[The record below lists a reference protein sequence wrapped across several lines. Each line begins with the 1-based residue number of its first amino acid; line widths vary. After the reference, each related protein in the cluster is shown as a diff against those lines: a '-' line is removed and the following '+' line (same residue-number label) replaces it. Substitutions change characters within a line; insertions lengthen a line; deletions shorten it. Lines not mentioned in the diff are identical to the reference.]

1 MKSYRLEARKASGE
15 IINRGTA
22 WVIDRNIVAT
32 AFHVVSDALKS
43 RWLHEFADVSYWL
56 ICDDT
61 GTKIGL
67 EPVNC
72 DSRADVA
79 LLRVS
84 PDLTGAKRPPLQILP
99 VCEWGASVGTSWS
112 APSYPE
118 IADAALVT
126 LTGKIKSI
134 RHERGN
140 HVLELQVSEGGSVS
154 WAGASGSPV
163 FSNGRVIGLLL
174 TELPD
179 AATQDAASVQSALAL
194 LRLAQSEEFRTGLQD
209 LVANITPAQL
219 ETLAA
224 DLPQD
229 IDFGDKLALADMIA
243 DHAWL
248 HGVHGI
254 MNVVEHLSD
263 TPKKQTYK
271 LGLLTSTFDLERVEW
286 PRAPLRDNGNWDR
299 HAGCPIPQSLE
310 KAWTMFMPV
319 SWHTDLRR
327 MVEQLTS
334 SLETIRLRRG
344 LFGHLQNLDFQAPFP
359 ELCDELLTLIDQI
372 EADIGNR
379 GDGQSESNARHAIV
393 RIERHIHP
401 TTPRGMCF
409 FLMGS
414 SGSGKTHF
422 LEWLMKRRHPSEW
435 VLPVAWPNAVML
447 TTSSLE
453 KEIVA
458 ALLKATGRPFAT
470 LAEFQESLDGFAI
483 AREYAYSTYS
493 LDPTPQPP
501 RLVIAF
507 DDMQNVL
514 SDVNSRAAACG
525 ALQGLIKTATSHCSI
540 RWLVT
545 LQDTFFD
552 RLAMP
557 VEPPSFWEEYGF
569 LFNDIDS
576 LPPAATVPAKGGWL
590 DLDRMCVQDGV
601 GQAILS
607 SGFGEDWHTAVA
619 IDSKLGPARL
629 RTGALR
635 RYIALPWFAWILA
648 SMGEQWCIDALQSG
662 DLNHIRIVDE
672 LHKKKVR
679 PLGDSESSRMNLGRY
694 LRATAAALLPG
705 DGSRLNDHHF
715 HNDSEERCREAK
727 TLFVAN
733 DFRDALER
741 FITSGLLKR
750 RDGHQVRLDAEFV
763 MLWGYEAAKYLELVL
778 TGKNSATIAARL
790 CAELATNENDLLMLK
805 ESVLEFFLML
815 ADSESGYATFDA
827 LLGQTLSGLGRNAAA
842 ILFAAP
848 KLSPDTQQHIAQFDV
863 QSRATVSTEGP
874 DRRLLLAA
882 MMFAEWADSTAFT
895 PAERLDFVR
904 AHYRTIG
911 AFGFSSYYRAVAF
924 DILDEVTDIDALRA
938 CMVSLN
944 GCEQAG
950 LAKDMAIRVVDT
962 MFDIVRER
970 MPVIDGCRAVIDTV
984 VQYALESAASAK
996 EDYRQR
1002 QAPGSHKPVQP
1013 APRNGPGT
1021 SWRRDFFREWV
1032 LHEVCTRLVDE
1043 LAPVPAFEAMNQGGW
1058 FDEGG
1063 RGDLHIEMEREATLA
1078 MGHYFHGAPRLLRGA
1093 GRQAGADFIELVDK
1107 LAGQG
1112 SEQRML
1118 AFNMIVHTKPTGG
1131 HYNQKISDAFIPL
1144 LEFLAKD
1151 PKVASKKR
1159 FRGVYKST
1167 VGRELRIAFKPRKSR
1182 NYK

>member
-1 MKSYRLEARKASGE
+1 MKSYRLEARKANGE
-15 IINRGTA
+15 AINRGTA
-22 WVIDRNIVAT
+22 WVIDRNVVAT
-32 AFHVVSDALKS
+32 AFHVVSDDPKS

-61 GTKIGL
+61 DTKIRL

-112 APSYPE
+112 APSYPK
-118 IADAALVT
+118 IADASPVT

-140 HVLELQVSEGGSVS
+140 HVLELRVSEGGRVS

-163 FSNGRVIGLLL
+163 FSNGSVVGLLL

-229 IDFGDKLALADMIA
+229 VDIGDTLALLDMIA

-254 MNVVEHLSD
+254 MNVVKHLSD
-263 TPKKQTYK
+263 TPQKHTYK

-286 PRAPLRDNGNWDR
+286 PRTPVRDNGNWDR
-299 HAGCPIPQSLE
+299 HVGCPIPRSLE
-310 KAWTMFMPV
+310 EAWTMFMPAV
-319 SWHTDLRR
+319 SWHTDLRQ
-327 MVEQLTS
+327 MVEQLTTF
-334 SLETIRLRRG
+334 LETIGLRRG
-344 LFGHLQNLDFQAPFP
+344 LFGRLENLEFQAPFP
-359 ELCDELLTLIDQI
+359 ELCDELVTLIDQI

-379 GDGQSESNARHAIV
+379 GDGQSERDARHTIA
-393 RIERHIHP
+393 RIRRHIEP
-401 TTPRGMCF
+401 TTPRGTCF

-422 LEWLMKRRHPSEW
+422 LEWLMKRQHPTEW
-435 VLPVAWPNAVML
+435 VLPVAWPKTAGP

-453 KEIVA
+453 QAIVA

-470 LAEFQESLDGFAI
+470 LAEFQESLDGFAM
-483 AREYAYSTYS
+483 AREYACSTYFS
-493 LDPTPQPP
+493 DRPLQPP
-501 RLVIAF
+501 KLVIAF
-507 DDMQNVL
+507 DDMQHVL
-514 SDVNSRAAACG
+514 SDEKSCAEACR
-525 ALQGLIKTATSHCSI
+525 ALQDLISDATQHCSI
-540 RWLVT
+540 RWIVT
-545 LQDTFFD
+545 LQDTYFD

-576 LPPAATVPAKGGWL
+576 TPRALIVPVKGGWL
-590 DLDRMCVQDGV
+590 DLDRMCVEDGV

-607 SGFGEDWHTAVA
+607 SKFGDDWRMSVA
-619 IDSKLGPARL
+619 IDDRLGPVRL

-635 RYIALPWFAWILA
+635 RYMALPWFAWILT

-662 DLNHIRIVDE
+662 DLNHLSIVDE

-679 PLGDSESSRMNLGRY
+679 PLGDSESSRMNVGRY

-705 DGSRLNDHHF
+705 DGSRLDDHSF
-715 HNDSEERCREAK
+715 NVDSDERCREGRMP
-727 TLFVAN
+727 FVTN
-733 DFRDALER
+733 DFRDALDR
-741 FITSGLLKR
+741 FIASGLLKR
-750 RDGHQVRLDAEFV
+750 RDGHQVWLDAEFV

-778 TGKNSATIAARL
+778 AGQDNATIVARL
-790 CAELATNENDLLMLK
+790 CAELASNENDLLMLK

-815 ADSESGYATFDA
+815 ADSESGRATLDA
-827 LLGQTLSGLGRNAAA
+827 LLGQPLFELGRNAAA

-848 KLSPDTQQHIAQFDV
+848 KLSPDTQQHIAQFVV
-863 QSRATVSTEGP
+863 QSGATVSTEGP

-924 DILDEVTDIDALRA
+924 DIIDEVTDIDALRA
-938 CMVSLN
+938 CMASLN

-950 LAKDMAIRVVDT
+950 LGKDMAIRVVDK

-970 MPVIDGCRAVIDTV
+970 VPGIDGYSAVVDSV
-984 VQYALESAASAK
+984 VRYALENAASAK

-1002 QAPGSHKPVQP
+1002 QAPKSGESVHSE
-1013 APRNGPGT
+1013 PRNGPGT

-1043 LAPVPAFEAMNQGGW
+1043 LAPVPAFEIMNQGGW
-1058 FDEGG
+1058 FDVGG

-1078 MGHYFHGAPRLLRGA
+1078 MGHYFHGTPRLLRGA
-1093 GRQAGADFIELVDK
+1093 GRRAGTDFIELVYK

-1112 SEQRML
+1112 SEKRML
-1118 AFNMIVHTKPTGG
+1118 AFNMIVHTKPTSG
-1131 HYNQKISDAFIPL
+1131 HYNQKISDTFIPL
-1144 LEFLAKD
+1144 LEILAKD

-1159 FRGVYKST
+1159 FQGAYKST
-1167 VGRELRIAFKPRKSR
+1167 VGRQLRIAFKPRNFRK
-1182 NYK
+1182 